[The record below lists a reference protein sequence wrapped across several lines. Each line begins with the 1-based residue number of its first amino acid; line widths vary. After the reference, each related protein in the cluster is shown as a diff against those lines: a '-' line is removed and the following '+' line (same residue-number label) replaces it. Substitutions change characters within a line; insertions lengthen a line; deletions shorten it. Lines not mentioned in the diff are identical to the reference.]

1 MNKLAIINCLRDS
14 KKAHKALVNHVH
26 ALIEGL
32 SLDEPFAYAQS
43 LTNNADRSHCAEHRA
58 LSQLALFRMM
68 EESKAAYLEIRT
80 HLKVLDKAENTS
92 LLGRLFGGNKVLEL
106 EKLLASHQVN
116 ELLTQIK
123 TQTRQIVSDIDAL
136 TDKIV
141 KMSDLELQV
150 LLAPQTALTDA
161 ALNDNRHAA

>member
-1 MNKLAIINCLRDS
+1 MNKLAIINYLRDS
-14 KKAHKALVNHVH
+14 KKAHKALVNHIH

-32 SLDEPFAYAQS
+32 SLEEPFTYTQS
-43 LTNNADRSHCAEHRA
+43 LANNTGRSYCAEHPA

-68 EESKAAYLEIRT
+68 DASKSAYMEIRT
-80 HLKVLDKAENTS
+80 HLKVLAKADNTS
-92 LLGRLFGGNKVLEL
+92 MLGRLFSGNKVLEL

-123 TQTRQIVSDIDAL
+123 TQTRQIVSDIDTL

-141 KMSDLELQV
+141 KMSDQELQA
-150 LLAPQTALTDA
+150 LFAPQTAQTDA
-161 ALNDNRHAA
+161 AINDSRHAA